1 VPQSATVIDGSGLS
15 IHRLH
20 ALSRQATPLV
30 LSADAAA
37 RVARGRDIVERAL
50 AAGHTIYGANTGIGS
65 QKSVTVSDDALAN
78 FSDRM
83 IISESTDYPGEAYSQ
98 EVVRAALL
106 VLINNTASGQTGVRP
121 ALVERLIELY
131 SAGAL
136 PTVRR
141 DTSNGVADL
150 TPLSQLSL
158 GLLGKSL
165 DGSPAILGG
174 SFSLA
179 PKESVSLIDNNA
191 FGLAH
196 GALTLVEAEQL
207 LRTFDLAAATSLEGF
222 RGGITPHL
230 AGAAGGFRGKG
241 QNRARESL
249 LQDLAHS
256 HLHRPDAARFLQDP
270 MSLRS
275 ITQIQGA
282 AYEAW
287 QWARTQFENEINSTS
302 DNPLVDLATEALY
315 SSSSMAS
322 ILPTVAMDAL
332 RQTLAK
338 AAQQSIERSLKV
350 QSAPFTG
357 LPVGLAA
364 EGEADG
370 GVVSTNLHYIAS
382 ARLGTLLAAAAPVL
396 LHYVGHMSDSVED
409 LTSLTPLSVAQ
420 TQTVIERA
428 WELAAVELA
437 VGTWAIARR
446 GIPYDYLGVGVR
458 PVYKALLPLLPIGE
472 EGQTVF
478 QMSPIVQL
486 VKSGQ
491 LLPTIQPT

>member
-1 VPQSATVIDGSGLS
+1 MKQSSTVINGQGLT

-20 ALSRQATPLV
+20 ALSKQATQLT
-30 LSADAAA
+30 LSAEAAE
-37 RVARGRDIVERAL
+37 RVRQGRDIVERAL
-50 AAGHTIYGANTGIGS
+50 AAGQPIYGATTGIGS
-65 QKSVTVSDDALAN
+65 QKSVAVSGDALAN
-78 FSDRM
+78 FSNRM
-83 IISESTDYPGEAYSQ
+83 IISESTDYPGEAYPS

-106 VLINNTASGQTGVRP
+106 ILINNTASGATGVRP

-131 SAGAL
+131 AAGPL
-136 PTVRR
+136 PIVRR

-158 GLLGKSL
+158 GLLGISFE
-165 DGSPAILGG
+165 GSPAILKN

-196 GALTLVEAEQL
+196 GALTLVEVEQL

-222 RGGITPHL
+222 RGGITAHL
-230 AGAAGGFRGKG
+230 AGAAGGFRGRG
-241 QNRARESL
+241 QARARESL
-249 LQDLAHS
+249 LHHLTGSD
-256 HLHRPDAARFLQDP
+256 LHRPETARFLQDP

-275 ITQIQGA
+275 ITQVQGA

-287 QWARTQFENEINSTS
+287 EWAQTQFENEINSTR
-302 DNPLVDLATEALY
+302 DNPLVDLATDTLY

-322 ILPTVAMDAL
+322 MLPTVAMDTL

-428 WELAAVELA
+428 WELATVELA

-446 GIPYDYLGVGVR
+446 GIPSDCLGVGVR
-458 PVYKALLPLLPIGE
+458 RVHQALLPLLPIGQ
-472 EGQTVF
+472 EGQRVF

-486 VKSGQ
+486 VKSGH
-491 LLPTIQPT
+491 LLPTVQPT